1 MLVDLSH
8 VSVETMKDAL
18 RVSRAPV
25 IFSHS
30 SARAVAD
37 HPRIRVSDL
46 ETRLG
51 TRFTV
56 DTIKRLQARHPKIR
70 FVWLMGADN
79 LAQVNR
85 WYRWRRLF
93 SYVTVAVIDRPGHTY
108 RALASPA
115 ARATRWRPPGAACS
129 TS

>member
-1 MLVDLSH
+1 MAPFADR
-8 VSVETMKDAL
+8 L
-18 RVSRAPV
+18 REAT
-25 IFSHS
+25 
-30 SARAVAD
+30 AVAD

-70 FVWLMGADN
+70 FVWLIGADN

-93 SYVTVAVIDRPGHTY
+93 
-108 RALASPA
+108 
-115 ARATRWRPPGAACS
+115 
-129 TS
+129 